1 MSGPPDPAAALL
13 ADMRTRSEN
22 AEWSGLL
29 VRVKPATVLAIVAIA
44 EAALRRPWMM
54 HDSDGKAYSCHVCG
68 RDQEIVGVG
77 HFDGCGMRALDAALD
92 ALAKLSSRDDAAE
105 R

>member
-1 MSGPPDPAAALL
+1 MSLAELRTAAANADWAGLFVRVPPATLL
-13 ADMRTRSEN
+13 A
-22 AEWSGLL
+22 L
-29 VRVKPATVLAIVAIA
+29 VAVA
-44 EAALRRPWMM
+44 EAALWRPWMM

-77 HFDGCGMRALDAALD
+77 HFDGCGMRALDD